1 VEPLCLKRNLV
12 KKPLLALGDTTMSKK
27 KKNQKKIK
35 ERNWITVAAIQ
46 RKSGAHKDRKKE
58 QSKRACR
65 GKVKDQEKS

>member
-1 VEPLCLKRNLV
+1 
-12 KKPLLALGDTTMSKK
+12 MSKK
-27 KKNQKKIK
+27 NKKPK

-46 RKSGAHKDRKKE
+46 RKAGVHKDRKKE